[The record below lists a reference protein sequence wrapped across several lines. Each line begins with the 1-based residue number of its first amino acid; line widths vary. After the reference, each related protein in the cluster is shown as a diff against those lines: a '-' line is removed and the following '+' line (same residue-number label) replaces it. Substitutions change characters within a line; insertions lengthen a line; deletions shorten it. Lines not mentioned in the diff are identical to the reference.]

1 MNADSANKCPT
12 FHDTTAIC
20 QWSHMGG
27 VATSENTAQIYWK
40 AGVVNS

>member
-1 MNADSANKCPT
+1 MLIQPINVLHSMILA
-12 FHDTTAIC
+12 AIC
-20 QWSHMGG
+20 QGSHMGG